1 MAAGAALALAA
12 AAQQN
17 IQFVRPRGPALEA
30 RLKAVTDDNA
40 ARAVEIRKQ
49 LSAAGCPEVEEQK
62 VRGDREPNLICRIP
76 GTNGHT
82 IVVGAHYDRE
92 GKGSLGAADNWTG
105 AALLATLVENVK
117 GAPRQ
122 HDFVFVAFA
131 AEEQG
136 LVGSKRFVKTLPG
149 EQRKRV
155 RAMVNLDTLGLADT
169 KVAVKTSDEELV
181 QRLAQVAQ
189 SLNLPVARVD
199 VDQVGT
205 SDSESFLKAG
215 MPAINIHSIT
225 QQTWTVLHTKDDQL
239 AALDLPAYERTA
251 LLVSAYLAY
260 LDLTPRSA
268 PAPPAR
274 GKGSGTP

>member
-1 MAAGAALALAA
+1 M
-12 AAQQN
+12 
-17 IQFVRPRGPALEA
+17 
-30 RLKAVTDDNA
+30 KA
-40 ARAVEIRKQ
+40 
-49 LSAAGCPEVEEQK
+49 
-62 VRGDREPNLICRIP
+62 
-76 GTNGHT
+76 
-82 IVVGAHYDRE
+82 
-92 GKGSLGAADNWTG
+92 
-105 AALLATLVENVK
+105 
-117 GAPRQ
+117 APRQ

-136 LVGSKRFVKTLPG
+136 LVGSKRFVKTIPG

-181 QRLAQVAQ
+181 QRLARVAQ

-225 QQTWTVLHTKDDQL
+225 QQTWTLLHTKGVQL

-251 LLVSAYLAY
+251 LLVAAYLAY
-260 LDLTPRSA
+260 LDLTPRSV
-268 PAPPAR
+268 PASSAK
-274 GKGSGTP
+274 GKAETKP